1 MLSRKYKID
10 LKAINQNTE
19 STSAISKASYE
30 VENANNN
37 GLSKRDVINQFN
49 DLKNEKFPSNLE
61 YVDSYTDSLTGVTTS
76 AF

>member
-49 DLKNEKFPSNLE
+49 DLKKMKNSLLILNMLIVTLILLLE
-61 YVDSYTDSLTGVTTS
+61 
-76 AF
+76 

>member
-49 DLKNEKFPSNLE
+49 DLKKMKKFQIFANMLIVTLILLLE
-61 YVDSYTDSLTGVTTS
+61 
-76 AF
+76 